1 MFFIEYN
8 ITGAGWATGK
18 IGNNDKTITMEVSYL
33 HDSLKELAQSAIDIK
48 TAELKTIVFMDEPG
62 EYVLLLKRIKNNI
75 INYELRWYPD
85 WNSWNLIS
93 ENNFELKLKGETTVA
108 KFTNQVRNVLFS
120 ILKDL
125 TPEEYEEKWINHKF
139 PMKEYQSLK

>member
-1 MFFIEYN
+1 MFFIEYK
-8 ITGAGWATGK
+8 ISGAGWASGK
-18 IGNNDKTITMEVSYL
+18 IGNNEKTITMGVSYL

-48 TAELKTIVFMDEPG
+48 NAELKTIVFMDEPG
-62 EYVLLLKRIKNNI
+62 EYILLLKRRNDNI
-75 INYELRWYPD
+75 IKYELRWYPD

-93 ENNFELKLKGETTVA
+93 EDNFKLKLKGETTVT
-108 KFTNQVRNVLFS
+108 KFTNQVRNILIE

-139 PMKEYQSLK
+139 PMDEYKSLK